1 MALRLEDYA
10 LIGDNHT
17 AALVGRDGSIDWLC
31 LPRFD
36 SAACFAALLGTPEHG
51 RWLLAPAGDVHATQR
66 RYRGDTLVL
75 ETDFAV
81 HGGAVRVVDCMPR
94 GHDDPAVVRMV
105 HGLRGRVPMHM
116 ELVIRFDYGRIVP
129 WVRRLEDGTLT
140 AIAGPDALCLRTP
153 VALRGE
159 GFTTVARF
167 AVSEGERVPFTLQW
181 HPSHRPPPRPADP
194 ARAVEETERWW
205 RRWAERCTYTGPWRD
220 AVLRSLVT
228 LRALAYEPTGGIVA
242 APTTSLPER
251 AGGVRNWDYR
261 YCWLRDAA
269 MSLAALLESGYVEE
283 ACAWRDWLL
292 RAVAGVPRDLQIMY
306 GPAGERRLAEYELP
320 WLPGYEGARPVRVG
334 NAAAGQLQLD
344 VYGEVLAAMHLAR
357 EAGIPAGAHAWAV
370 ERALLDFLEETW
382 REPDQGIWEVR
393 GPRRHFT
400 HSKVM
405 AWLAFDRAV
414 RAVEHFGLAGPVGRW
429 RHVRDTIHAEVL
441 ARGWNAERG
450 AFVQYYGGTAL
461 DASLLMIPL
470 VGFLPA
476 DDPRVRG
483 TVAAIERELVVDGF
497 VRRYGEESGDVD
509 GLPPGEGAFLACTF
523 WLADALALDGRGA
536 VARQLF
542 ERLLAL
548 RNDVGLLAEEYDP
561 RARRLMGNFPQAF
574 SHFALVNTARRLAGA
589 VSGSRGRAAGRRG
602 R

>member
-1 MALRLEDYA
+1 
-10 LIGDNHT
+10 
-17 AALVGRDGSIDWLC
+17 
-31 LPRFD
+31 
-36 SAACFAALLGTPEHG
+36 
-51 RWLLAPAGDVHATQR
+51 
-66 RYRGDTLVL
+66 
-75 ETDFAV
+75 
-81 HGGAVRVVDCMPR
+81 
-94 GHDDPAVVRMV
+94 
-105 HGLRGRVPMHM
+105 
-116 ELVIRFDYGRIVP
+116 
-129 WVRRLEDGTLT
+129 
-140 AIAGPDALCLRTP
+140 
-153 VALRGE
+153 
-159 GFTTVARF
+159 
-167 AVSEGERVPFTLQW
+167 
-181 HPSHRPPPRPADP
+181 
-194 ARAVEETERWW
+194 
-205 RRWAERCTYTGPWRD
+205 
-220 AVLRSLVT
+220 
-228 LRALAYEPTGGIVA
+228 
-242 APTTSLPER
+242 
-251 AGGVRNWDYR
+251 
-261 YCWLRDAA
+261 
-269 MSLAALLESGYVEE
+269 MSLSALLESGYVEE

-292 RAVAGVPRDLQIMY
+292 RAVAGVPRDLQVMY

-405 AWLAFDRAV
+405 AWLAFDCAV

-429 RHVRDTIHAEVL
+429 RHVRDTIRAEVL

-497 VRRYGEESGDVD
+497 VRRYGEQSGDVD

-523 WLADALALDGRGA
+523 WLADALALEGRSA
-536 VARQLF
+536 EARQLF

-589 VSGSRGRAAGRRG
+589 VSGARGRAAGRRG